1 MSKQKTD
8 FQRQL
13 EELEQIVAW
22 FESADVDID
31 QALEKFE
38 RGMELASRLEQQL
51 GEAENTVREITRK
64 FGSDVLGETE
74 ETPADDIQES
84 GEDPD
89 QES

>member
-64 FGSDVLGETE
+64 FGSDLLGETE
-74 ETPADDIQES
+74 EAPAEDTQES
-84 GEDPD
+84 GENSD

>member
-8 FQRQL
+8 FQHQL

-31 QALEKFE
+31 QALQKFE

-74 ETPADDIQES
+74 EPPAEDIQET
-84 GEDPD
+84 GEDSD